1 MVRRTT
7 SIAVLSLLALCL
19 WGGQV
24 AAQSQPDGQLTIAF
38 DASIAPTF
46 LDPAETPG
54 IGTPFVFLYALHD
67 ALIKPLP
74 GNDMAPC
81 LAESWKESPDGL
93 VYEFKLREGLKFH
106 NGDPFTAD
114 DVKFSFL
121 RYRGA
126 SAKLLHDR
134 VKSVDI
140 LDPYRVRFVLHT
152 PWPDFLVFYATPA
165 TGAAWVVPK
174 KYIEKV
180 GEDGFRRQPV
190 GLGPY
195 RFARMN
201 PGIELVLE
209 PNEQYWRK
217 KPSIRRVVIK
227 GVPDRTTRMAMLKTG
242 EADIGYLMVGLEA
255 ATIKADPKLRLAK
268 VIPPA
273 TWWMEYPEQWNPKSP
288 WSDRRVRLAA
298 TLAVDK
304 QGLNEAER
312 LGFSR
317 LTGSIIPGVMD
328 FALRI

>member
-1 MVRRTT
+1 MRR
-7 SIAVLSLLALCL
+7 SVMRHLLVLVALALFFL
-19 WGGQV
+19 QASLDAEV
-24 AAQSQPDGQLTIAF
+24 AAQSPPDGQLTIAF

-93 VYEFKLREGLKFH
+93 VYEFKLREGLRFH
-106 NGDPFTAD
+106 NGDSFTAE

-140 LDPYRVRFVLHT
+140 LDPYRIRFVLHT

-165 TGAAWVVPK
+165 TGAAWIVPK

-190 GLGPY
+190 GLGP
-195 RFARMN
+195 
-201 PGIELVLE
+201 
-209 PNEQYWRK
+209 
-217 KPSIRRVVIK
+217 
-227 GVPDRTTRMAMLKTG
+227 
-242 EADIGYLMVGLEA
+242 
-255 ATIKADPKLRLAK
+255 
-268 VIPPA
+268 
-273 TWWMEYPEQWNPKSP
+273 
-288 WSDRRVRLAA
+288 
-298 TLAVDK
+298 
-304 QGLNEAER
+304 
-312 LGFSR
+312 
-317 LTGSIIPGVMD
+317 
-328 FALRI
+328 